1 MPQKGIYIIMG
12 SFSRRTY
19 AKQIVFPNFRN
30 LMKNVHYQSAD
41 KMHNYTTKTH
51 KTCFGVKD
59 WCSLHGPGCRSYLD
73 GSLNALFTNGN
84 SLKINLTDKQVI
96 VMGRGRVDVV
106 SSPCSIAP
114 RVVLIHQT
122 FASQC
127 SAVPP
132 FRLLSITM
140 TVPRVSGGCLLAR
153 NKWQLLE
160 WPGRTVGPREGVDS
174 RMFIA
179 GYSTPMID
187 ATFWFWSPSAL
198 RRRPLCTVAMSPPS
212 RTHSHTT
219 PTTFITGPHSSLVLE
234 ISGQF
239 C

>member
-1 MPQKGIYIIMG
+1 
-12 SFSRRTY
+12 
-19 AKQIVFPNFRN
+19 
-30 LMKNVHYQSAD
+30 
-41 KMHNYTTKTH
+41 
-51 KTCFGVKD
+51 
-59 WCSLHGPGCRSYLD
+59 
-73 GSLNALFTNGN
+73 
-84 SLKINLTDKQVI
+84 
-96 VMGRGRVDVV
+96 MGRGRVDVV

-153 NKWQLLE
+153 NKWQLVE
-160 WPGRTVGPREGVDS
+160 WPGRTVGPWEGVDS

-198 RRRPLCTVAMSPPS
+198 RHYRPLYCGRVTPFT
-212 RTHSHTT
+212 THSHTT
-219 PTTFITGPHSSLVLE
+219 PTTFITGPHSFLVLD
-234 ISGQF
+234 I